1 MWVVPAASPYAPL
14 PSRRLQGPISA
25 DLPAVPLVP
34 HERHL
39 PVAAPAHDTLVAVG
53 GQGHVP
59 GAGPRS
65 GCGDGG
71 SSGKQGR
78 TTQRETPL
86 MPERLRR
93 PQRRYQPGPGADAK
107 AEPTATPLP

>member
-1 MWVVPAASPYAPL
+1 MDGALGEPLRAPRL
-14 PSRRLQGPISA
+14 LQGPNSA

-39 PVAAPAHDTLVAVG
+39 PVAAPAHDTQVAVG

-59 GAGPRS
+59 GAGPQS

-71 SSGKQGR
+71 GDGKRGR
-78 TTQRETPL
+78 ATQREAPL
-86 MPERLRR
+86 MPERLRCPR
-93 PQRRYQPGPGADAK
+93 LRYQPGPGARAK